1 MNDFTI
7 ISYSGPKENALLSL
21 IESSSRYMLPFC
33 GRFRIVDFTIRN
45 SIASD
50 AKRTIIYNNTEDDL
64 EDYVENYGPFKGVDY
79 PPIKVVNREFS
90 DIRFCYNLVM
100 HSNSAYYI
108 IYNGDNPSIIDFKSI
123 VERYK
128 KKGTAAMLFKL
139 KVGGNATMAYTILV
153 SRRKNLL
160 NIINYAI
167 DKDMHA
173 PNIFEMIINI
183 MINRG
188 IIKESIDAHYW
199 PITDIPG
206 YYALNMKILMDP
218 VLSRL
223 VQDNPSIRSY
233 VKGDGVAIIRENA
246 NVKNSFL
253 SDSCKIAGTVE
264 NSIISP
270 GVVIEDN
277 SVIKDSIILPNIKIG
292 YNSRITKTIIDE
304 RSGINSD
311 QQYLD
316 IGNRCRIGSGDNQLK
331 NNEFPA
337 SLYQSI
343 TLIGKNCRIPDESN
357 IGGACYIASG
367 KAEKHFR
374 NSKYLYDGLSIT

>member
-45 SIASD
+45 SIAANARS
-50 AKRTIIYNNTEDDL
+50 TIIYNNIEDKL
-64 EDYVENYGPFKGVDY
+64 EDYVENYGPFRGTDF
-79 PPIKVVNREFS
+79 PPIKVVTREFS
-90 DIRFCYNLVM
+90 DIQFCHNLVM
-100 HSNSAYYI
+100 ETDTSYYI

-123 VERYK
+123 VERYRRK
-128 KKGTAAMLFKL
+128 NSPAILFKL
-139 KVGGNATMAYTILV
+139 KIDGNATMAYTILV
-153 SRRKNLL
+153 TRRKNLL
-160 NIINYAI
+160 NIIDHAI
-167 DKDMHA
+167 SKEMHA
-173 PNIFEMIINI
+173 PNIFEMIMNI

-188 IIKESIDAHYW
+188 IPKVSIDSHYW
-199 PITDIPG
+199 PVTDIPG
-206 YYALNMKILMDP
+206 YFSLNMRILRDP

-223 VQDNPSIRSY
+223 VQDNPSIRSFTR
-233 VKGDGVAIIRENA
+233 GDGTAIIRENA

-304 RSGINSD
+304 RNGTEAEN
-311 QQYLD
+311 QYLD
-316 IGNRCRIGSGDNQLK
+316 IGNKCRIGSAAGQLK
-331 NNEFPA
+331 NNEFPF
-337 SLYQSI
+337 LYQNI

-367 KAEKHFR
+367 KAEKHFQKT
-374 NSKYLYDGLSIT
+374 KYLYDGLSIT